1 MYLYRR
7 CCVSKSCGF
16 LSRFLMLLGIWAI
29 EPSMADTAAEKPTV
43 LRFMTIEHPRA
54 EVAREM
60 IESAYK
66 RIGDYRIQL
75 IPAPPKRSLYQAG
88 LAQFADGEL
97 VRAKLDE
104 EDYPSLIRIKHPVSC
119 VAVVAVSKKT
129 ATYPSM
135 MFLKHKT
142 VGVIHGRFGFF
153 ELLEDSEL
161 IYTTN
166 AKALLKM
173 VAAGRLEVGVMD
185 KHEALLNM
193 KQLALDNVKI
203 NEPDLMEGNVYHYL
217 HVKNRHLVEPLT
229 QVFIEMR
236 AEGKLGRSCEL
247 DL

>member
-1 MYLYRR
+1 MAKL
-7 CCVSKSCGF
+7 CGF
-16 LSRFLMLLGIWAI
+16 LPRWLLLLSIWAI
-29 EPSMADTAAEKPTV
+29 HPSMADTATPDASDEEPTV

-54 EVAREM
+54 EAAREM
-60 IESAYK
+60 IESAYN
-66 RIGDYRIQL
+66 RIGHYRIQL

-97 VRAKLDE
+97 VRAKLNE
-104 EDYPSLIRIKHPVSC
+104 EDYPSLIRVEHPISC
-119 VAVVAVSKKT
+119 VAVVAVSQKKD
-129 ATYPSM
+129 TYPSM
-135 MFLKHKT
+135 MFLKHQT

-185 KHEALLNM
+185 KHEAMLNM
-193 KQLALDNVKI
+193 KALALDNIKV

-217 HVKNRHLVEPLT
+217 HIKNRHLVEPLT
-229 QVFIEMR
+229 QVFIDMR
-236 AEGKLGRSCEL
+236 GEGLLGRSCVL